1 MYPTDNYFNF
11 FRFLRFFKTFLNIYN
26 NIYESPA
33 ITQTCQCID
42 LKSVYP
48 TDNYFNFFRF
58 LRFFKTFLNIYN
70 NIYESP
76 AITQTC
82 QCIDL
87 KDGWM
92 LAQQRATS
100 RCRRPSVEQT
110 IGAAGGSPQ
119 TPDHH
124 VPTPI
129 RQVLRAA
136 AIDAIRWLLWSCLL
150 RRWLSRAVLFTWQY
164 TSSKL
169 NHFKIVFSAVF
180 VFYSGSV
187 GYIASYGVNF
197 QNWQNWK
204 LLIPRSS
211 FNTLI

>member
-1 MYPTDNYFNF
+1 M
-11 FRFLRFFKTFLNIYN
+11 
-26 NIYESPA
+26 
-33 ITQTCQCID
+33 
-42 LKSVYP
+42 YP

-110 IGAAGGSPQ
+110 IGAAGGSPPKPQ
-119 TPDHH
+119 IITFPHQLGRCYG
-124 VPTPI
+124 
-129 RQVLRAA
+129 RQ
-136 AIDAIRWLLWSCLL
+136 LLWQSGGCL
-150 RRWLSRAVLFTWQY
+150 RWWLSRAVLFTWQY

-169 NHFKIVFSAVF
+169 NYFKIVFFAVF

-187 GYIASYGVNF
+187 GHIALYEVNF
-197 QNWQNWK
+197 QNWQHWK
-204 LLIPRSS
+204 ILIPRSS
-211 FNTLI
+211 SNTLI